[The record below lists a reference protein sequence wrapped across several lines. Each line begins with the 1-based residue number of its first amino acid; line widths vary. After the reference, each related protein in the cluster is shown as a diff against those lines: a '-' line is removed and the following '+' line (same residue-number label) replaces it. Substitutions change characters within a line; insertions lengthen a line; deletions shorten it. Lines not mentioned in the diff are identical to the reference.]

1 MRCWRLASRLALAV
15 LVAAEYMPTPPSM
28 AHIGGAGH
36 DLTEPPLVFL
46 APQAP
51 QEHDEGRRKLYTG
64 ESLGCLAAL
73 S

>member
-1 MRCWRLASRLALAV
+1 
-15 LVAAEYMPTPPSM
+15 M